1 MRGQRCWKTG
11 LLLGGALLLCGCYQT
26 PQQRLIGRWFNAE
39 MSLRFQS
46 DGIVVFNSSEGL
58 TRGRYEFVPTPA
70 ALGAQSGQE
79 NLVIDLS
86 RNGRRTRLYFEAVF
100 LAHDR
105 LRLHDHTPRA
115 TGLPSESLP
124 QFALLRRA
132 GDTPTRAS
140 LIR

>member
-1 MRGQRCWKTG
+1 MRGRRSQQIG
-11 LLLGGALLLCGCYQT
+11 LMLGGVLLLCGCYQT
-26 PQQRLIGRWFNAE
+26 PQQRLIGRWYNAE
-39 MSLRFQS
+39 MSLRFQP

-58 TRGRYEFVPTPA
+58 SRGRYEFVPTPA
-70 ALGAQSGQE
+70 ALGAQSGEE

-86 RNGRRTRLYFEAVF
+86 RNGRRVRLYFEAVF

-115 TGLPSESLP
+115 TSLPSESLP

-132 GDTPTRAS
+132 GEAPTQAS
-140 LIR
+140 LAR

>member
-1 MRGQRCWKTG
+1 M
-11 LLLGGALLLCGCYQT
+11 LGGVLLLCGCYQT
-26 PQQRLIGRWFNAE
+26 PQQRLIGRWYNAE
-39 MSLRFQS
+39 MSLRFQP

-58 TRGRYEFVPTPA
+58 SRGRYEFVPTPA
-70 ALGAQSGQE
+70 ALGAQSGEE

-86 RNGRRTRLYFEAVF
+86 RNGRRVRLCFEAVF

-115 TGLPSESLP
+115 TSLPSESLP

-132 GDTPTRAS
+132 GEAPTQAS
-140 LIR
+140 LAR

>member
-1 MRGQRCWKTG
+1 MLTMS
-11 LLLGGALLLCGCYQT
+11 GCYQT

-39 MSLRFQS
+39 MSLRFQP
-46 DGIVVFNSSEGL
+46 DGSVVFNSTEGL
-58 TRGRYEFVPTPA
+58 SRGRYEFIPSPT

-79 NLVIDLS
+79 NLVIDVV
-86 RNGRRTRLYFEAVF
+86 RNGRRSRLYLEAVF

-115 TGLPSESLP
+115 NSLPSESIR

-132 GDTPTRAS
+132 AETAS
-140 LIR
+140 